1 MAGRIGR
8 SGAKKLTIAAG
19 AILFATLIPSSFAA
33 GSFSAPAPVT
43 ATASAASSAAV
54 SVVVVATVVATNGIG
69 ATTTAPA
76 DSSSINAAPGI
87 AIVGTAPIRQAP
99 APVAAQYQ
107 ASTPQIVEN
116 VPYTSPVDC
125 GSGSLCQWNLDIY
138 VPTGPGPYPSVVL
151 VRGGPYGADGRQYL
165 DSFAQS
171 LASQGLL
178 VFNIDIRDL
187 ASQGGGYPQAMQ
199 DVACGIRYARAVATT
214 YGGDGGP
221 VTLVG
226 HSFGAYV
233 ASLVALNPVEYQG
246 GCLYGGSGRPDAFVG
261 LAGCYDVLNG
271 GNAGDFA
278 SYFGGTADE
287 TAAVRAAANPFA
299 YATGSTIPVT
309 LVAGTAD
316 ETVDPVASSD
326 LAAFL
331 AGRGWNATLESVP
344 DASHMSILDSAGQE
358 AVMDTVGLSQA
369 AANALDQVSGVSGS

>member
-8 SGAKKLTIAAG
+8 SGASKLASAAAALLL
-19 AILFATLIPSSFAA
+19 AILIPSSFAA
-33 GSFSAPAPVT
+33 GSHSAPAPVT
-43 ATASAASSAAV
+43 ATASAAS
-54 SVVVVATVVATNGIG
+54 TVVAANVIA

-76 DSSSINAAPGI
+76 DSSSINAAPGTS
-87 AIVGTAPIRQAP
+87 IVGTAPIRQAP
-99 APVAAQYQ
+99 APLAAQYQ
-107 ASTPQIVEN
+107 ASTPQIVTN

-125 GSGSLCQWNLDIY
+125 GSGSPCQWNLDIY

-151 VRGGPYGADGRQYL
+151 VRGGPYGAGGRQYL

-171 LASQGLL
+171 LASEGLL

-299 YATGSTIPVT
+299 HATGSAIPVM

-316 ETVDPVASSD
+316 ETVDPIASSD

-331 AGRGWNATLESVP
+331 TGRGWSVALESVP
-344 DASHMSILDSAGQE
+344 DATHMSILGSAGQE
-358 AVMDTVGLSQA
+358 AVMDMVGLAYA
-369 AANALDQVSGVSGS
+369 ATNALDQVSGASGS